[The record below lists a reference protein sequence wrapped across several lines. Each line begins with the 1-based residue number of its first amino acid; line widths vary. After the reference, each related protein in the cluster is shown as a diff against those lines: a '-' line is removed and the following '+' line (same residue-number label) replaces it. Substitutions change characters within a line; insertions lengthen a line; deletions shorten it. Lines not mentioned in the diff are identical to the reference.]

1 MFGKKLLSVVGLLFL
16 GSQIISVKGE
26 GCAKTLSGDT
36 CDADICTEGDV
47 GLHMIGDKIVEVKE
61 DTANVGEFVCKLLKG
76 AAGNYCTTASGSVV
90 STIDG
95 YCSSD
100 EKSCDTNGKTY
111 HCDANGVCTEDGN
124 PIDCQRAQCQFD
136 SETKKFVGC
145 VAGDYLV
152 VNVVNEVVEI
162 GSDPVPV
169 VKGLIETA
177 GNNDGKLYGCDGS
190 KCELVSGEI
199 KTGYYKNA
207 GSIILPYINCID
219 GVCSPVGP
227 VEVTGLSTFV
237 ENKGCDGSNN
247 GGLVRINGKVNIC
260 LDTNVPFSLEGVTTP
275 EKYFMNINSAVP
287 FNENQSYYAVVEVSE
302 DEIYLHKEN
311 DLINGKP
318 DMYQYTN
325 NGLKIFAKSDKSQ
338 ICGNKNQILE
348 FKLKTC
354 SASPKDVAYYEKV
367 SAGL

>member
-1 MFGKKLLSVVGLLFL
+1 
-16 GSQIISVKGE
+16 
-26 GCAKTLSGDT
+26 
-36 CDADICTEGDV
+36 
-47 GLHMIGDKIVEVKE
+47 MIGDKIVEVKDE
-61 DTANVGEFVCKLLKG
+61 GNDQEPKIVCKLLEGK
-76 AAGNYCTTASGSVV
+76 AGNYCTTASGSVV

-95 YCSSD
+95 YCSD
-100 EKSCDTNGKTY
+100 EKSCVANGKTY

-136 SETKKFVGC
+136 SVTKKFVGC
-145 VAGDYLV
+145 VEGDYLV
-152 VNVVNEVVEI
+152 VNVVEE
-162 GSDPVPV
+162 GSPAVPV

-177 GNNDGKLYGCDGS
+177 GNNGKLYGCDGS
-190 KCELVSGEI
+190 ICEEVSGEI

-219 GVCSPVGP
+219 GVCSPVEP
-227 VEVTGLSTFV
+227 VEVTGLPTFV
-237 ENKGCDGSNN
+237 SNKGCDGSNN

-260 LDTNVPFSLEGVTTP
+260 LDTNVPFSLEGVTG
-275 EKYFMNINSAVP
+275 EKYFMNIDSAVP

-325 NGLKIFAKSDKSQ
+325 KGLKIFAKSDDKSE
-338 ICGNKNQILE
+338 ICGNKSQILE

-354 SASPKDVAYYEKV
+354 SASPKDVAYYEKMDK
-367 SAGL
+367 LN